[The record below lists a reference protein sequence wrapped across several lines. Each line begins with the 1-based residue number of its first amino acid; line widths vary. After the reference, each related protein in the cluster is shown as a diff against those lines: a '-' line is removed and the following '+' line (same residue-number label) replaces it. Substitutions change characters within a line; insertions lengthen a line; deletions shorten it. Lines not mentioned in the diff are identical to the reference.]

1 MLDLVKHI
9 PGSNVVIRTRACLPR
24 WGTGNRV
31 SSALSGLFQ
40 RLFDTEE
47 DMHKFSEQ
55 VHKRSGSVV
64 FWLAGLLGVWK
75 YQRHWIVRSLA
86 FCLVALVTVGQLVN
100 TEKNQGDKKKAVHMV
115 VATFA
120 RAFDPLF
127 APRPEMSLK

>member
-1 MLDLVKHI
+1 MLMCCARGCLM
-9 PGSNVVIRTRACLPR
+9 RT
-24 WGTGNRV
+24 
-31 SSALSGLFQ
+31 
-40 RLFDTEE
+40 
-47 DMHKFSEQ
+47 
-55 VHKRSGSVV
+55 
-64 FWLAGLLGVWK
+64 GLLGVWK